1 MNHILSYGVQIPKTR
16 VRTEQLIRTVA
27 SQADDTT
34 TLATQAAKKALN
46 AKIPKAIYLGSESHA
61 YSVKPTSALVAKQL
75 ALPSDLFAVDLEF
88 ACKAGTAALYAASN
102 HTNYALAIGAD
113 IGAAKAGDA
122 LEQTVGSAAAAFL
135 LGPESEAIATID
147 YKTSLTSEAADFW
160 KNHNSQTPSH
170 TGRFT
175 SFTYKNLVTE
185 TIQKLLQE
193 TNTKIQ
199 DYRFVIL
206 HTPNLKLP
214 GQIKGINPDQL
225 LNTQIAAQIGNTL
238 SANTLIGLAAALDQS
253 SPKDRILV
261 CSYGSGAGCDAF
273 AITATDNITSYIP
286 VQSVND
292 AIACT

>member
-1 MNHILSYGVQIPKTR
+1 MNHIISYGVQIPKTR
-16 VRTEQLIRTVA
+16 IKTEQLTRSIA
-27 SQADDTT
+27 SDADDTT
-34 TLATQAAKKALN
+34 TLATLAAKKALQG
-46 AKIPKAIYLGSESHA
+46 KIPKAIYLGSESHA
-61 YSVKPTSALVAKQL
+61 YSVKPTSAIVAKQL

-102 HTNYALAIGAD
+102 HSDYTLAIGAD

-135 LGPESEAIATID
+135 LGPEEEAIATID
-147 YKTSLTSEAADFW
+147 YKTSLTNETPDFW
-160 KNHNSQTPSH
+160 KNHDSDTPDH

-175 SFTYKNLVTE
+175 SFTYQNLVTE
-185 TIQKLLQE
+185 TIQKLLNE
-193 TNTKIQ
+193 TNSKLA

-214 GQIKGINPDQL
+214 NQIPGINPNQL

-238 SANTLIGLAAALDQS
+238 SANTLIGLAAALDQAN
-253 SPKDRILV
+253 PNDKILV

-273 AITATDNITSYIP
+273 VITATQNIQNYNP
-286 VQSVND
+286 VQSVNN
-292 AIACT
+292 AIACI